1 MSNSPV
7 VQAFF
12 DQASNTFS
20 YAVRDPQSNACA
32 IIDSVLDFDYASGR
46 TVLDSADKIIRHI
59 ETEKLTTEWILET
72 HVHADHLS
80 AAPYLHERLGG
91 QTGIGS
97 HITAVQNTFGK
108 IFNAGT
114 EFARDGSQFDRL
126 F

>member
-1 MSNSPV
+1 M
-7 VQAFF
+7 
-12 DQASNTFS
+12 
-20 YAVRDPQSNACA
+20 RDPQSNACA